1 MRKQNIFDGDSY
13 RAIFT
18 GLIYKRLISRLWF
31 TNADVMADA
40 IGKPL
45 ICNVSDCDNYVELK
59 KAFMTLRK
67 RLGITVFQPRLK
79 VCTFART
86 NYY

>member
-31 TNADVMADA
+31 TNTNVMADA

-45 ICNVSDCDNYVELK
+45 TCNVSDCDNYVPQ
-59 KAFMTLRK
+59 F
-67 RLGITVFQPRLK
+67 GISHLLN
-79 VCTFART
+79 VCFIDLV
-86 NYY
+86 